1 MISVRLATD
10 LPVQRKKANPWS
22 TILVL
27 SLCALMVGTAGCAT
41 LPANSKGDLS
51 VPAIESPM
59 LPGGFVSVTYVAR
72 VTVAGGT
79 APYAW
84 AVSGGQLPA
93 GLTFNRTTG
102 VISGTPDQPGSFSFS
117 AEVRDSSSPART
129 ASKSLSITIAPATA
143 RVTTQLQILS
153 ASLPNGML
161 NSSYSATLTASGGTS
176 PYSWSISSGSLP
188 AGLMF
193 ESSGQISGTPTR
205 SGSFSFNVEVHD
217 SSSLEQ
223 TASRTLSITI
233 AAGATHVTTQLQI
246 MTPSLQTGM
255 LNSSYSATLTASGGT
270 GPYLW
275 SILSG
280 SLPTGLAITSSGQIS
295 GKPTESSSSSFTIEV
310 KDSSSPPQTVSQVY
324 LITIAGG
331 GTGVSL
337 TDCGTL
343 SSPDA
348 VYLLQNDVSSTG
360 TCFSIQGDDITLNLN
375 GHTVT
380 YNTAD
385 QNYARYAI
393 VGINCWDPDLTNGK
407 ANGNPCGGS
416 FRNLTVFGGT
426 LTEGSGA
433 AANYA
438 HVIRLGQNISGGPTI
453 YEVTFN
459 FHTNSAQGIDIA
471 YADNASGLGPII
483 HDNTF
488 NNGVTQIMNRYQ
500 EDGASVTILGCT
512 FNVGLTSRIY
522 QNTVIGGPQSGLRN
536 SCNGG
541 EVDHNSISAGNPHGT
556 QSNGVCNPTLG
567 CQYANDYGILAWGPN
582 SNIHDNIV
590 TPLEGR
596 GIELTGNGVTVQNNT
611 ITNANEVENDAEY
624 NGCEGSGDYG
634 FQWDDKVTN
643 STASGNH
650 VTVVSDVCTASAMRL
665 TDVPLTGENRSSNN
679 YYSAIRTS
687 TSLPC
692 TAPQMGAPSGC
703 AIAISTEM
711 DNNSTGFTST
721 NDTFTGDSGI
731 FWFDWDG
738 AYNVTFINPTF
749 NKGSTFPSTPWYF
762 AYAANGEGA
771 VSNVHIRDATFGP
784 GVDPTNNVIPA
795 RSANQAA
802 VNIYIDRTYTL
813 FVTNQNAG
821 PVAGATVTITDA
833 LGNRECS
840 TATNAAGIATCVV
853 TQERINNDTGANQVE
868 NRNPMTVSTG
878 KLGCVTNAEKETV
891 SQTMNRAL
899 QLSCQ

>member
-1 MISVRLATD
+1 MTSLLLPSD
-10 LPVQRKKANPWS
+10 LRVQRKKENTWS
-22 TILVL
+22 TILAL
-27 SLCALMVGTAGCAT
+27 SLYALMIGTAGCAT
-41 LPANSKGDLS
+41 LPANSKGNLS
-51 VPAIESPM
+51 VPAIQSAT
-59 LPGGFVSVTYVAR
+59 LPGGSVSVTYTAR
-72 VTVAGGT
+72 VTVTGGT

-84 AVSGGQLPA
+84 AVSGGQLPT
-93 GLTFNRTTG
+93 GLTFDSTTG
-102 VISGTPDQPGSFSFS
+102 VISGTPDQPGTFSFS
-117 AEVRDSSSPART
+117 TEVYDSSSPVRT
-129 ASKSLSITIAPATA
+129 ASKSLSIAIAAATA
-143 RVTTQLQILS
+143 HVTTQLQILS

-161 NSSYSATLTASGGTS
+161 NSLYSATFAANGGSS

-188 AGLMF
+188 AGLVL

-205 SGSFSFNVEVHD
+205 SGSFSLSVEVRD
-217 SSSLEQ
+217 SSSPEK
-223 TASRTLSITI
+223 TASRTLGITI
-233 AAGATHVTTQLQI
+233 TPGTTHVTTQLQV
-246 MTPSLQTGM
+246 MTPSLPTGM
-255 LNSSYSATLTASGGT
+255 VNSSYSATFTASGGT
-270 GPYLW
+270 SPYSW

-280 SLPTGLAITSSGQIS
+280 TLPTGLAISSSGQIS
-295 GKPTESSSSSFTIEV
+295 GKPTESESSAFTIGV
-310 KDSSSPPQTVSQVY
+310 KDSSSPQQTAAQAY
-324 LITIAGG
+324 WINITAG

-337 TDCGTL
+337 TDCGAL
-343 SSPDA
+343 SNTDT
-348 VYLLQNDVSSTG
+348 VYVLQNDVSSAG
-360 TCFSIQGDDITLNLN
+360 TCFSIQSDDITLNLN

-385 QNYARYAI
+385 QNYARYAV

-416 FRNLTVFGGT
+416 FHNLTVFGGT

-438 HVIRLGQNISGGPTI
+438 HVIRLGQNMSGGPTI

-459 FHTNSAQGIDIA
+459 FHSNSAQGIDIA

-488 NNGVTQIMNRYQ
+488 NNGVTQVVNRYQ
-500 EDGASVTILGCT
+500 EDGASITILGCT

-536 SCNGG
+536 NCNGG

-567 CQYANDYGILAWGPN
+567 CEYANDYGILAWGPK

-596 GIELTGNGVTVQNNT
+596 GIELTGNGVAVQNNT

-634 FQWDDKVTN
+634 FQWDDKVSN

-650 VTVVSDVCTASAMRL
+650 VTAVSGVCTASALRL
-665 TDVPLTGENRSSNN
+665 TDVPLTGNN
-679 YYSAIRTS
+679 TSVGNTYAATRTS

-692 TAPQMGAPSGC
+692 AAPQIGAPSGC
-703 AIAISTEM
+703 AMAISTDM
-711 DNNSTGFTST
+711 DNNTTGFTST

-749 NKGSTFPSTPWYF
+749 NKGTTFPSTPWHF
-762 AYAANGEGA
+762 AYAVNGEGA

-795 RSANQAA
+795 RSANQAP
-802 VNIYIDRTYTL
+802 VSIYIDRTYTL

-821 PVAGATVTITDA
+821 PVAGATVTITDT

-840 TATNAAGIATCVV
+840 TATNAVGIAACVV

-868 NRNPMTVSTG
+868 NRNPMTVSTE
-878 KLGCVTNAEKETV
+878 KLGCVTNAAKETV
-891 SQTMNRAL
+891 SQTMNRTI